1 MNLSILIFFSLLI
14 VSLKV
19 PGMTLPPSTCDGR
32 VFVNCEAS
40 PRQAT
45 SVTKRLQNI
54 AAADPLTPEQ
64 RVLSKQIRVYEGLS
78 LCVNK
83 RLDLI

>member
-1 MNLSILIFFSLLI
+1 MFSPLIASF
-14 VSLKV
+14 KV
-19 PGMTLPPSTCDGR
+19 PSMTLPPSTCDGR

-54 AAADPLTPEQ
+54 AAADPLTPARATSVEQ
-64 RVLSKQIRVYEGLS
+64 TDQS
-78 LCVNK
+78 L
-83 RLDLI
+83 